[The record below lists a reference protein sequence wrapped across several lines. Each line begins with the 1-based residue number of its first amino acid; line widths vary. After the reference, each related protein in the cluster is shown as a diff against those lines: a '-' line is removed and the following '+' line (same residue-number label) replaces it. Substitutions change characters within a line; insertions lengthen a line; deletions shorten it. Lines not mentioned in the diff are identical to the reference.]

1 MDSGMID
8 QTVDLT
14 APTGWD
20 GAAYTNPR
28 VAAPFAVLD
37 AIYNGILLVLAED
50 PNANFAPL
58 DVFWS
63 PANSTTIGSGTFDER
78 VDSGELGTSFYS
90 GDRLFLLG
98 MDGDD
103 AEEFDDHVIVH
114 EWGHYFKSLTIT
126 SSCTNGDITS
136 KIIFLAR
143 TAPAVRTA
151 SATCST
157 CESHSAKDS
166 PLHCRGWRSTIRAIV
181 TPCGSAAT

>member
-37 AIYNGILLVLAED
+37 AIYNGILLVVAED

-58 DVFWS
+58 DAFWS
-63 PANSTTIGSGTFDER
+63 PANSTTTGSGTFDER

-114 EWGHYFKSLTIT
+114 EWGHYF
-126 SSCTNGDITS
+126 
-136 KIIFLAR
+136 
-143 TAPAVRTA
+143 RTA